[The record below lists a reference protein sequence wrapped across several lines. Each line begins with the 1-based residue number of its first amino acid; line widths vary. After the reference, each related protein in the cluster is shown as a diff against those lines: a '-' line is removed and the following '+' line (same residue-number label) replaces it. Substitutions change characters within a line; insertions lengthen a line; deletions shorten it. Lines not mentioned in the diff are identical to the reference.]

1 MLQAYREIGCTVQQV
16 DTITQPGTWIHLVA
30 PTDEELL
37 LVSSATGMTLDF
49 LRAALDED
57 ERPRQEID
65 GQQVMVIIRTPVKQS
80 ELQYMTVPLGI
91 AVNPYFVVTVCL
103 EQTPVVESLVTQA
116 QGKVHPGKKTRLL
129 LHLLYRTATLYLDSL
144 EYLDRRAEELE
155 NALRRSMRNEEMFHL
170 MEVQKSLVFLTT
182 ALRANQIV
190 MEKLL
195 RYRLRPVGQDQGAG
209 FPLQLYPEDEDLLE
223 NAITENQQALS
234 TAEVHSSILS
244 GTMDAFAS
252 IISNNLNIVM
262 KFLTAVTIV
271 LSIPTMIASFYG
283 MNVALPGQQHPLA
296 FVVVTS
302 VAFMTGA
309 VATLLLWRRGML

>member
-65 GQQVMVIIRTPVKQS
+65 GQQVMVIIRTPVKRS